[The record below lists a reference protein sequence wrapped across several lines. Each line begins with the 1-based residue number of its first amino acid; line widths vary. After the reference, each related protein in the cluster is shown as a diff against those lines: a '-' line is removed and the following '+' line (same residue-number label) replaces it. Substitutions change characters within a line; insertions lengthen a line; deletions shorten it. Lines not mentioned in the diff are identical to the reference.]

1 YKVEALELP
10 VGYTLEW
17 GGEFETSSEAQQGLA
32 SSIPMGYLAMFLITV
47 LLFNSLRQPI
57 IIWLTVPLAVIGVA
71 FGLLALDAPLSF
83 MAVLGMLSLSGM
95 IIKNSIV
102 LVDQINLELKE
113 GKPPYHAV
121 YQSAVSRVRP
131 VGMAALTTML
141 GMVPLLSDPF
151 FQSMAVTI
159 VFGLGFATVLTLVI
173 LPVIY
178 TLIYRIKVEPFVAD

>member
-1 YKVEALELP
+1 
-10 VGYTLEW
+10 
-17 GGEFETSSEAQQGLA
+17 
-32 SSIPMGYLAMFLITV
+32 
-47 LLFNSLRQPI
+47 
-57 IIWLTVPLAVIGVA
+57 
-71 FGLLALDAPLSF
+71 
-83 MAVLGMLSLSGM
+83 LSGM

>member
-1 YKVEALELP
+1 
-10 VGYTLEW
+10 
-17 GGEFETSSEAQQGLA
+17 
-32 SSIPMGYLAMFLITV
+32 
-47 LLFNSLRQPI
+47 
-57 IIWLTVPLAVIGVA
+57 
-71 FGLLALDAPLSF
+71 
-83 MAVLGMLSLSGM
+83 
-95 IIKNSIV
+95 
-102 LVDQINLELKE
+102 E

-151 FQSMAVTI
+151 FQSMAV
-159 VFGLGFATVLTLVI
+159 GLGFATVLTLVI